1 MVEEDQLGGGPVDI
15 HGLAA
20 QGPWDLLVCATTQ
33 SFFPEA
39 EKGKARP
46 QTISLPSPPCNLL

>member
-1 MVEEDQLGGGPVDI
+1 MVEGDQLGGGPVDI

-20 QGPWDLLVCATTQ
+20 QGPWDLLVCAIHKG
-33 SFFPEA
+33 FPEA